1 MPIMPL
7 NIPNSLTVLRI
18 LLVPVFVGFLI
29 YKQNHYALITL
40 LIAALTDGLDGT
52 IARLADQRTLIG
64 SYLDPLADKIML
76 MSAFVTLSIL
86 QMIPVWTVIL
96 VVSRDVILLT
106 GTLLARLTESNVDL
120 APTILGKGATLV
132 QFLYVTGV
140 VAVQT
145 GLLDQ
150 NLLPPLLVFM
160 AVLTVLSGLHYVV
173 RGIMNVNTGHV

>member
-1 MPIMPL
+1 MAL
-7 NIPNSLTVLRI
+7 NVPNTLTVLRI

-29 YKQNHYALITL
+29 YEHNHYALITL

-52 IARLADQRTLIG
+52 IARWTDQRTLIG

-76 MSAFVTLSIL
+76 MSAFVTLSVL
-86 QMIPVWTVIL
+86 HMIPVWTVIL

-106 GTLLARLTESNVDL
+106 GTLLARLTESNVNL
-120 APTILGKGATLV
+120 SPTVLGKGTTLV

-145 GLLDQ
+145 GVLDKTF
-150 NLLPPLLVFM
+150 LLPLMLLM
-160 AVLTVLSGLHYVV
+160 AVLTVLSGLHYVF
-173 RGIMNVNTGHV
+173 RGIMNVNAGPA

>member
-1 MPIMPL
+1 MPNVSL

-29 YKQNHYALITL
+29 YQHNQYALITL

-76 MSAFVTLSIL
+76 MSAFVTLSVLHI
-86 QMIPVWTVIL
+86 IPVWTVIL

-145 GLLDQ
+145 GLLYKS
-150 NLLPPLLVFM
+150 LLPPLLVLM
-160 AVLTVLSGLHYVV
+160 AVLTVFSGLHYVY
-173 RGIMNVNTGHV
+173 RGIMNVNAGHV

>member
-1 MPIMPL
+1 MPIVPL
-7 NIPNSLTVLRI
+7 NIPNTLTVLRI

-29 YKQNHYALITL
+29 YKQDQYALITL
-40 LIAALTDGLDGT
+40 LIAALTDGLDGA
-52 IARLADQRTLIG
+52 IARLANQRTLIG

-76 MSAFVTLSIL
+76 MSAFVTLSVL
-86 QMIPVWTVIL
+86 HLIPVWTVIL

-140 VAVQT
+140 VAVQS
-145 GLLDQ
+145 GLIEKS
-150 NLLPPLLVFM
+150 LLPPLLVLM
-160 AVLTVLSGLHYVV
+160 AVLTVFSGLHYVY
-173 RGIMNVNTGHV
+173 RGIMNVNAGNV

>member
-1 MPIMPL
+1 MPIVPL
-7 NIPNSLTVLRI
+7 NIPNTLTVLRI

-29 YKQNHYALITL
+29 YEEDQYALITL
-40 LIAALTDGLDGT
+40 LIAALTDGLDGA
-52 IARLADQRTLIG
+52 IARLANQRTLIG

-76 MSAFVTLSIL
+76 MSAFVTLSVL
-86 QMIPVWTVIL
+86 HLIPVWTVIL

-140 VAVQT
+140 VAVQP
-145 GLLDQ
+145 GLIDKS
-150 NLLPPLLVFM
+150 LLPPLLVLM
-160 AVLTVLSGLHYVV
+160 AMLTVFSGLHYVY
-173 RGIMNVNTGHV
+173 RGIMNVNAGHV

>member
-1 MPIMPL
+1 MPNVPL

-29 YKQNHYALITL
+29 YQEDNYALITL

-52 IARLADQRTLIG
+52 IARLANQRTLIG

-76 MSAFVTLSIL
+76 MSAFVTLSVL
-86 QMIPVWTVIL
+86 HLIPVWTVIL

-120 APTILGKGATLV
+120 SPTMLGKGATLV
-132 QFLYVTGV
+132 QFVFVTGV

-145 GLLDQ
+145 ELVDKGLL
-150 NLLPPLLVFM
+150 LPLMILM
-160 AVLTVLSGLHYVV
+160 AVLTVVSGLHYVY
-173 RGIMNVNTGHV
+173 RGIRTVNAG